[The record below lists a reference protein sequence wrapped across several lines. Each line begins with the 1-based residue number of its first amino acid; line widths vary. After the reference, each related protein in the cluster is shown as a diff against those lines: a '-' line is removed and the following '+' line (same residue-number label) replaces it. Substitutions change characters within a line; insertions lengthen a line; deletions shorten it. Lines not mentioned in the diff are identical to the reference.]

1 LKDDSRTEWECSAK
15 YYSGPYERFR
25 AGRYLQSACY
35 STTINNCCTRNEAD
49 LVLSTGGTQ
58 PMPEN
63 HIDVLPLSAELNLQN
78 RLHFTCGDI
87 RVVYPNDGFTFSKL
101 KIYSFPLLN
110 NLI

>member
-1 LKDDSRTEWECSAK
+1 
-15 YYSGPYERFR
+15 
-25 AGRYLQSACY
+25 
-35 STTINNCCTRNEAD
+35 
-49 LVLSTGGTQ
+49 
-58 PMPEN
+58 MPANVHE
-63 HIDVLPLSAELNLQN
+63 VLPLSAELNLQN